1 MSMNFPTLL
10 VALAASVLAACE
22 TPPPAA
28 PKSVPSPSAS
38 SAPREAE
45 PPALPAPAPAVTP
58 PAAPTGPVGPAA
70 QQQAQKIALAAA
82 EMLESGNEEPARGEL
97 KRALGVDPQNKLALN
112 LSRQMTA
119 DPVATLGRESFAY
132 TVRPSDTMSRIAQRF
147 LGDVYAFYILARYN
161 DIKVPKQVSSGQV
174 IRVPGKAPPPG
185 AAPAAERA
193 APAATPHPA
202 AAPPSIES
210 VLRAPQ
216 AAPPPSP
223 APAAAPVASSKPP
236 EPTPGER
243 AMRAAAAAERAA
255 DLPRARAEYLNAASL
270 NQPGATAKAE
280 QLRTQLVTRYSVNAR
295 NALARQDLDGAI
307 GNWQRVIDLD
317 ADNATARLEL
327 ERVRG
332 LKEKLKNVK

>member
-28 PKSVPSPSAS
+28 PKSVPPPSAS
-38 SAPREAE
+38 SAPRAAE

-112 LSRQMTA
+112 LSRQMAA

-185 AAPAAERA
+185 AAPAAERT
-193 APAATPHPA
+193 APAVTPHPA

-216 AAPPPSP
+216 AAPPQP
-223 APAAAPVASSKPP
+223 PP

-270 NQPGATAKAE
+270 NQPGAAAKAE

>member
-28 PKSVPSPSAS
+28 PKSEPPPSAS
-38 SAPREAE
+38 SAPRAVE
-45 PPALPAPAPAVTP
+45 PPALPAPAVTP
-58 PAAPTGPVGPAA
+58 PAAPTGPVAPAA

-112 LSRQMTA
+112 LSRQMAA

-185 AAPAAERA
+185 AAPAAERT
-193 APAATPHPA
+193 APAVTPHPA

-210 VLRAPQ
+210 VLRTPQ
-216 AAPPPSP
+216 VAPPQP
-223 APAAAPVASSKPP
+223 PP

-255 DLPRARAEYLNAASL
+255 DLPQARVEYLNAASL
-270 NQPGATAKAE
+270 NQPGAAAKAE

-327 ERVRG
+327 ERVRR

>member
-10 VALAASVLAACE
+10 VALAASVLAACQ
-22 TPPPAA
+22 TPLPAA
-28 PKSVPSPSAS
+28 PKSVPPPGES
-38 SAPREAE
+38 SAARAVE
-45 PPALPAPAPAVTP
+45 PPALPAPAVTP

-112 LSRQMTA
+112 LSRQMVV

-147 LGDVYAFYILARYN
+147 LGDAYAFYILARYN
-161 DIKVPKQVSSGQV
+161 EIKVPKQVSTGQV

-185 AAPAAERA
+185 AAPAAERT
-193 APAATPHPA
+193 APAVTPHPA

-216 AAPPPSP
+216 ATPPQP
-223 APAAAPVASSKPP
+223 PP

-255 DLPRARAEYLNAASL
+255 DLPQARAEYLNAASL
-270 NQPGATAKAE
+270 NQPGAAAKAE

-327 ERVRG
+327 ERVRR